1 MLKFESSTVVPCSA
15 AALRRFLG
23 CPANLPEIS
32 DPDIELQIV
41 SAPETISEGTRIEF
55 RIMSF
60 GLRHRMAH
68 EYRLVTDSEIFEVQV
83 DGPLPAWQ
91 HRQQLQLLGPS
102 ECRLTDTV
110 EFQLPGGMLR
120 FMLTEDRIRESLT
133 TGMEFRYQALQ
144 QLAETGVLA

>member
-1 MLKFESSTVVPCSA
+1 MLKFETSAVLPCSA
-15 AALRRFLG
+15 AALRQFLG

-32 DPDIELQIV
+32 DPDIELQIL
-41 SAPETISEGTRIEF
+41 SAPETVQAGTRIEF

-68 EYRLVTDSEIFEVQV
+68 EYRQVTETEIFEVLV

-91 HRQQLQLLGPS
+91 HRQQLQALGPQQ
-102 ECRLTDTV
+102 CQLTDTV

-120 FMLTEDRIRESLT
+120 FILTEERIRESLT
-133 TGMEFRYQALQ
+133 TGMQYRYQTLQ
-144 QLAETGVLA
+144 QMAESGAIG

>member
-1 MLKFESSTVVPCSA
+1 M
-15 AALRRFLG
+15 
-23 CPANLPEIS
+23 
-32 DPDIELQIV
+32 Q
-41 SAPETISEGTRIEF
+41 EGARIEF
-55 RIMSF
+55 RILSF

-68 EYRLVTDSEIFEVQV
+68 EYRLVTESEIFEVLV

-91 HRQQLQLLGPS
+91 HRQQLQDLGPT

-120 FMLTEDRIRESLT
+120 FMLTEERIRESLT

-144 QLAETGVLA
+144 QLAETGVIT

>member
-1 MLKFESSTVVPCSA
+1 MLKFETSAVLSCSA

-32 DPDIELQIV
+32 DPDIELQIL
-41 SAPETISEGTRIEF
+41 SAPETVQEGARIEF
-55 RIMSF
+55 RILSF

-68 EYRLVTDSEIFEVQV
+68 EYRLVSESEIFEVLM

-91 HRQQLQLLGPS
+91 HRQQLQDLGPT

-120 FMLTEDRIRESLT
+120 FMLTEERIRESLT

-144 QLAETGVLA
+144 QLAETGVIT

>member
-1 MLKFESSTVVPCSA
+1 MLKFEASTVVPCSA
-15 AALRRFLG
+15 VALRRFLG

-32 DPDIELQIV
+32 DPDIELQII
-41 SAPETISEGTRIEF
+41 SAPETVSAGARIEF

-68 EYRLVTDSEIFEVQV
+68 EYRLVTESEILEVLV

-91 HRQQLQLLGPS
+91 HRQQLQELGPT

-120 FMLTEDRIRESLT
+120 FILTEERIRESLT
-133 TGMEFRYQALQ
+133 TGMVFLYQALQ
-144 QLAETGVLA
+144 QLAETGVIA

>member
-1 MLKFESSTVVPCSA
+1 MLKFEASTVVPCSA
-15 AALRRFLG
+15 VALRRFLG

-32 DPDIELQIV
+32 DPDMELQII
-41 SAPETISEGTRIEF
+41 SAPETVSAGARIEF

-68 EYRLVTDSEIFEVQV
+68 EYRLVTDSEILEVLV

-91 HRQQLQLLGPS
+91 HRQQLQELGPT

-120 FMLTEDRIRESLT
+120 FILTEERILESLT

-144 QLAETGVLA
+144 QLVETGVIA

>member
-1 MLKFESSTVVPCSA
+1 MLKFETSAVLPCSA

-32 DPDIELQIV
+32 DPDIELQIL
-41 SAPETISEGTRIEF
+41 SAPETVQEGARIEF
-55 RIMSF
+55 RILSF

-68 EYRLVTDSEIFEVQV
+68 EYRLVTDSEIFEVLV

-91 HRQQLQLLGPS
+91 HRQQLQELGPS
-102 ECRLTDTV
+102 QCRLTDAV

-120 FMLTEDRIRESLT
+120 FMLTEERIRESLT
-133 TGMEFRYQALQ
+133 TGMEFRYETLQ
-144 QLAETGVLA
+144 QLAETGVIA

>member
-41 SAPETISEGTRIEF
+41 SAPETISEGARIEF

-83 DGPLPAWQ
+83 DGPL
-91 HRQQLQLLGPS
+91 
-102 ECRLTDTV
+102 
-110 EFQLPGGMLR
+110 
-120 FMLTEDRIRESLT
+120 ESLT

>member
-1 MLKFESSTVVPCSA
+1 MLKFETSAVLSCSA

-32 DPDIELQIV
+32 DPDIELQIL
-41 SAPETISEGTRIEF
+41 SAPETVQEGARIEF
-55 RIMSF
+55 RILSF

-68 EYRLVTDSEIFEVQV
+68 EYRLVSESEIFEVLM

-91 HRQQLQLLGPS
+91 HRQQLQDLGPT

-120 FMLTEDRIRESLT
+120 FMLTEERIRESLT

-144 QLAETGVLA
+144 RLAETGVIT